1 MAKLYTWPPKPDD
14 SWPHCFTPDTDDG
27 TAQMLAAMKEGCADD
42 EIEVKRT
49 GGGVLCRR
57 KKATDGR
64 PNTNESVHD
73 GAGSVPGSGDDAL
86 HGTGDRG
93 VTDGR

>member
-1 MAKLYTWPPKPDD
+1 MAKLYTWPPKRDD
-14 SWPHCFTPDTDDG
+14 DWPYCYTPDMDSA

-57 KKATDGR
+57 KKATDGQSG
-64 PNTNESVHD
+64 TCDHGD
-73 GAGSVPGSGDDAL
+73 GMGAGDSGGLPAAGSA
-86 HGTGDRG
+86 GTGE
-93 VTDGR
+93 VTDG